1 MQHSILAALLILSSV
16 IAANAARA
24 EVTARQVSKACSTL
38 DNATPKR
45 CTCMGDMFVENF
57 KPTERLYAFAML
69 RIDEKLLAPVKGK
82 FNDAKSQKVQQKM
95 IPMMLYCMKK

>member
-1 MQHSILAALLILSSV
+1 MYRSLLTLAFLTGMAT
-16 IAANAARA
+16 IAQA
-24 EVTARQVSKACSTL
+24 EVTAKQVADACSQL

-57 KPTERLYAFAML
+57 KESERLYAYSML
-69 RIDEKLLAPVKGK
+69 SVDETLLAPVKGK
-82 FNDAKSQKVQQKM
+82 FTDKISNKVQQKM

>member
-1 MQHSILAALLILSSV
+1 MQLSILAAILILG
-16 IAANAARA
+16 AAVMAQA
-24 EVTARQVSKACSTL
+24 EVTAKQIGTACSTL

-57 KPTERLYAFAML
+57 KPVERLYAYAML
-69 RIDEKLLAPVKGK
+69 RIDEALLARVKGK
-82 FNDAKSQKVQQKM
+82 FNDAMSQKTQQKM